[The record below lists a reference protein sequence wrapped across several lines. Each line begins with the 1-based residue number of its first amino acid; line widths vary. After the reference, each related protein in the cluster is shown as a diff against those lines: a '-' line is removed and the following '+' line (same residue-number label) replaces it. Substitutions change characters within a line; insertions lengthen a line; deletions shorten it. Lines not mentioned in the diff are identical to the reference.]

1 MTSSSVNSDQ
11 IQAVELKSASHFG
24 PLLLQE
30 ALRKLCETH
39 TTSCLDKF
47 ERQMVDRIDAMDGD
61 DPDFSAMKEYAI
73 QRLYNA
79 VAEVR
84 NHPESR
90 KPNEDIQSRR
100 TPGRSENPQTL
111 EEQLQH
117 GLEDSFPASDPPAV
131 VSTAIS
137 GRSKPIVGVE
147 EVLRR
152 KRQAQTKSA

>member
-1 MTSSSVNSDQ
+1 MTNSNVNSDQ
-11 IQAVELKSASHFG
+11 LAAVELKSASHFG

-30 ALRKLCETH
+30 ALRRLCETQ
-39 TTSCLDKF
+39 TTSCLDQF
-47 ERQMVDRIDAMDGD
+47 ERKMVDRIDAMDGD
-61 DPDFSAMKEYAI
+61 DPDFSTMKEYAI

-84 NHPESR
+84 NHPEARQPS
-90 KPNEDIQSRR
+90 EDIQSRR

-117 GLEDSFPASDPPAV
+117 GLEGSFPASDPPAV

-137 GRSKPIVGVE
+137 GRSKPLVGVE
-147 EVLRR
+147 DVLRR
-152 KRQAQTKSA
+152 KREAQTKST

>member
-1 MTSSSVNSDQ
+1 MINSSGNSDQ
-11 IQAVELKSASHFG
+11 LAAVELKSASHFG

-47 ERQMVDRIDAMDGD
+47 ERQMVDRIDAMDSD
-61 DPDFSAMKEYAI
+61 DPDFSAMKEHAI

-84 NHPESR
+84 NHPETRQPS
-90 KPNEDIQSRR
+90 EDIQSRR

-117 GLEDSFPASDPPAV
+117 GLEGSFPASDPPAV
-131 VSTAIS
+131 ISTAIS
-137 GRSKPIVGVE
+137 GRSKPLVGVE
-147 EVLRR
+147 DVLRR
-152 KRQAQTKSA
+152 KREAQTKST